1 MRYLSKII
9 FINSAHVPYAEVKL
23 DGNVHFIGTQGVGKS
38 TLLRAILFFY
48 NADKLK
54 LGIKTQDKQ
63 KSYDDFY
70 LPYPN
75 SYIIYEVTRENGKFF
90 VMSFKT
96 SGRAAFRIVDCPYS
110 RDFFLE
116 EDGEVRYEWG
126 KISTAIGAEVFKS
139 NIIKNYEQFRDIIY
153 GNFRNL
159 DKELCRFNLMESP
172 RYQNVPR
179 TIQNIFLNQSLESR
193 VIKDT
198 IIDSMDFSG
207 DGIDLNFYRDHVKNF
222 RQQYEDI
229 WKWFKPGKQGKIK
242 VREDASK
249 VIDRYSI
256 YEGCRQTVAEL
267 CGNLKYALQRDAD
280 EIPKIEKKEAADR
293 HELQRRQRLLGEE
306 EGKFRAQADKLAAEE
321 GAIKAFLETVASK
334 KTHYATIGI
343 EDIAER
349 VGKEKSLK
357 TERESLERSRNL
369 LMDKHHDVKSR
380 YDAMEKDVYAGLREF
395 KLSVR
400 EEISGA
406 DREANEEINKLN
418 AELAEKK
425 ELEETRFRSLRE
437 ELEVQT
443 ETAMQ
448 QRNDLRVR
456 EAGVAHLNPYK
467 PEIEEQSA
475 KLETLKARQASLE
488 KSALKKESE
497 IAEITSEVA
506 LARKDLERACDSDV
520 TRLLNEADAARKE
533 LAQLDSLLEK
543 QEGSLIQWLDKNVK
557 NWENGIGKILDEE
570 SVLYNSALEPKKVD
584 DSGTVFGVSINI
596 DNIERKINTPEAL
609 RKRKEEV
616 EEKIAELEN
625 DAKKRRQKL
634 ADDIYEME
642 QKPNQRLKTLRKEEM
657 DIKADMRL
665 NPQLIENVKK
675 SLARYE
681 DDLKAFR
688 QKERDELHRLLY
700 EVDSTLS
707 ELRKKRDNL
716 SAERDKTMSA
726 ISKEGD
732 KRRFAILSKRD
743 GRRKE
748 LNESIAAKEKEA
760 DAKKAEILRMMDAE
774 LKGLNVDTDKLNE
787 IRRNIEAVDRELDF
801 IDRNRNE
808 YVGWLNDKRDYFA
821 QEQPKRDQLKEVK
834 KKIDTLRQKFDE
846 RKSKLVADIAELS
859 ESVKSASNLR
869 SRLSEEVAKGTSF
882 VESVHCPAEYAGAM
896 PLNTV
901 QKLDAIREELTFK
914 LNDRQK
920 HLEAF
925 RSAVVAF
932 KNNFSAQ
939 NTFHFRTEFYTEG
952 DLVEFAVELSDFISN
967 NKIEEY
973 RVRTSS
979 QYATIIRRMAKEVG
993 DLDRHNA
1000 DIRDTINKINRDFLK
1015 NNFAGV
1021 IKGIELR
1028 AVESNDRLMQH
1039 LLSIKKFDDD
1049 NSMSIGEL
1057 NLFSDFDNTT
1067 NVNKRAIELLMSF
1080 VDKLEVEQKRER
1092 ITLSDT
1098 FKLEFKVR
1106 ENDNDTNWVEK
1117 LSNVGSDG
1125 TDILVKAMVNI
1136 MLINVFKHKISRK
1149 FGDFKL
1155 HCMMD
1160 EIGKLHPT
1168 NVEGILR
1175 FANVRNI
1182 ILINSSPTTYNAS
1195 AYKYTY
1201 FLSKD
1206 DKSNTRVEILLT
1218 IK

>member
-1 MRYLSKII
+1 MRFLNKII

-54 LGIKTQDKQ
+54 LGIRTQDKQ

-96 SGRAAFRIVDCPYS
+96 AGRVVFRIVDCPYS
-110 RDFFLE
+110 RDFFIE
-116 EDGEVRYEWG
+116 EDGEVRYEWA
-126 KISTAIGAEVFKS
+126 KINATIGAEVFKS
-139 NIIKNYEQFRDIIY
+139 NIIRNYEQFRDIIY

-229 WKWFKPGKQGKIK
+229 WKWFKKGKNGKIK
-242 VREDASK
+242 VREDADK
-249 VIDRYSI
+249 VTDRYSV
-256 YEGCRQTVAEL
+256 YEGCRQSLTEL
-267 CGNLKYALQRDAD
+267 CGNLKYAIERDSQQ
-280 EIPKIEKKEAADR
+280 IPEIEKKENVAQL
-293 HELQRRQRLLGEE
+293 ELQRKERLLSEE
-306 EGKFRAQADKLAAEE
+306 EGKFRSQADKFAAEE
-321 GAIKAFLETVASK
+321 GVLKDILEKTASK
-334 KTHYATIGI
+334 KMHYATIGI

-349 VGKEKSLK
+349 IGKEKTVK
-357 TERESLERSRNL
+357 AEKVRLERSAAL
-369 LMDKHHDVKSR
+369 LTDKHRDVKSR
-380 YDAMEKDVYAGLREF
+380 YDAMAKDVDDNLREF
-395 KLSVR
+395 RLSVR
-400 EEISGA
+400 EDINKA
-406 DREANEEINKLN
+406 DREAADEINVIN
-418 AELAEKK
+418 ADVAEKVSR
-425 ELEETRFRSLRE
+425 EDTRIRTLRE
-437 ELEVQT
+437 EIDAQVES
-443 ETAMQ
+443 ASQ

-467 PEIEEQSA
+467 PEMDELSA
-475 KLETLKARQASLE
+475 KMETLKSRHSLLE
-488 KSALKKESE
+488 KNVLKKERE
-497 IAEITSEVA
+497 IAEIMSEVA
-506 LARKDLERACDSDV
+506 LSRKDFERVCDGDV
-520 TRLLNEADAARKE
+520 ARLLHEADSAKKE
-533 LAQLDSLLEK
+533 LAQLESLLEK
-543 QEGSLIQWLDKNVK
+543 QEGSLIQWLDRNVEG
-557 NWENGIGKILDEE
+557 WENGIGKLLDEE
-570 SVLYNSALEPKKVD
+570 TVLYNSTLEPKKVD
-584 DSGTVFGVSINI
+584 DSATMFGISINV

-609 RKRKEEV
+609 RLRKSGV
-616 EEKIAELEN
+616 EERIAELET
-625 DAKKRRQKL
+625 AVKKRRQKL
-634 ADDIYEME
+634 ADDIYEVE
-642 QKPNQRLKTLRKEEM
+642 QKPSQRLKSLRKEEM
-657 DIKADMRL
+657 DIKAELRL
-665 NPQLIENVKK
+665 TPQLVDNIKK
-675 SLARYE
+675 SLARFE
-681 DDLKAFR
+681 SDLKAYR

-700 EVDSTLS
+700 EVESTLS
-707 ELRKKRDNL
+707 ELRKKKENL
-716 SAERDKTMSA
+716 SAERDKALAA
-726 ISKEGD
+726 IRKEGE
-732 KRRFAILSKRD
+732 KRKNSVQSKRD

-748 LNESIAAKEKEA
+748 LNESIADKEK
-760 DAKKAEILRMMDAE
+760 DAASKKAEITRLLDAE

-787 IRRNIEAVDRELDF
+787 IRRSIEAADRELDF

-808 YVGWLNDKRDYFA
+808 YVAWLNDKKEYFTP
-821 QEQPKRDQLKEVK
+821 EQQKKDELREVK
-834 KKIDTLRQKFDE
+834 KKIDNLRQKFDE
-846 RKSKLVADIAELS
+846 RKRKLMSEIGELR
-859 ESVKSASNLR
+859 ETVKCASDLR
-869 SRLSEEVAKGTSF
+869 LRLSDEIAKAVSF

-896 PLNTV
+896 PMHSV
-901 QKLDAIREELTFK
+901 KALDVIREELTFK
-914 LNDRQK
+914 MSDRQK
-920 HLEAF
+920 YFEEF
-925 RSAVVAF
+925 RKAVGNF
-932 KNNFSAQ
+932 KNNFSEQ
-939 NTFHFRTEFYTEG
+939 NTFHFRTEFYSES
-952 DLVEFAVELSDFISN
+952 DFVEFAVELGDFISN

-979 QYATIIRRMAKEVG
+979 QYASIIRRIAKEVG

-1067 NVNKRAIELLMSF
+1067 NVNQRAIELLMSF

-1206 DKSNTRVEILLT
+1206 SKSNTRVKPLLT